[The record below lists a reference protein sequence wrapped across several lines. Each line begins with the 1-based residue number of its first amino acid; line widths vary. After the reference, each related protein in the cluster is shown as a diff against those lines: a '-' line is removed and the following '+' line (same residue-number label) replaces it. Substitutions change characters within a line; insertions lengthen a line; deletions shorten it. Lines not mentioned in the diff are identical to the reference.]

1 MILHITA
8 AEYLQDYKVAVTFNN
23 GRAGIADLAEALG
36 QGVFQSLTDITQFRQ
51 LKVDDEL
58 NTIAWPNGAD
68 LAPEYVYFE
77 AFKDDPQLQAQFEAW
92 GYVERTAA

>member
-8 AEYLQDYKVAVTFNN
+8 AEYLHDYKVAVTFNN
-23 GRAGIADLAEALG
+23 GRTGIADLAEALG
-36 QGVFQSLTDITQFRQ
+36 QGVFQPLMDLTQFSQ

-68 LAPEYVYFE
+68 LAPEYVFFQ
-77 AFKDDPQLQAQFEAW
+77 AFKDEPQLRPQFEAW
-92 GYVERTAA
+92 GYVENAAA